1 MGDRWPRTIPLTVW
15 LQPEKHLPLIRAIA
29 KELAAEIGPSEA
41 AVGLETADIEND
53 LVVFI
58 CENPLRLRKLVTG
71 AHDGE
76 DLEIERRLKSAIK
89 KAYCRNRLDQERLKS
104 VNPYRYFHKRAGD
117 VFRRGLHTSTDGRGF
132 AVFSL
137 YPENEGIRSIPEQDV
152 AGLASPFESIPGLE
166 LRNATTKKMLLAMG
180 KVFWE
185 GASKFFGGGRHW
197 VPVRD
202 FSRWA
207 GRHLQLSA
215 PRPVQPKKNKEGKFR
230 ELIEAVPD
238 ETMPLRWDE
247 AKVGLWAHCF
257 LGQMGD
263 SEQGIFHYL
272 YCLKMKLEE
281 AAARLGYQSASG
293 LDYPKKKLLE
303 KLRSYLRDK
312 DWLSIEDSDDEA
324 QEYFRNVLCAGL
336 KNAFAK
342 P

>member
-1 MGDRWPRTIPLTVW
+1 MAENSSVEVW
-15 LQPEKHLPLIRAIA
+15 LQPEKHLRIIRAIA
-29 KELAAEIGPSEA
+29 KELAAELGSAADTMGHEA
-41 AVGLETADIEND
+41 VDIEND

-58 CENPLRLRKLVTG
+58 CENPIRLRKLVTG

-76 DLEIERRLKSAIK
+76 DLEVERRLKSAIK
-89 KAYCRNRLDQERLKS
+89 KAYGRRMLDQERLKS

-117 VFRRGLHTSTDGRGF
+117 VFRRGFHSSTDSRGF

-137 YPENEGIRSIPEQDV
+137 YPENEGIRSIPEQDIAELV
-152 AGLASPFESIPGLE
+152 SPFERIPGLE
-166 LRNATTKKMLLAMG
+166 LRNATTEKMILATG
-180 KVFWE
+180 TVFWE
-185 GASKFFGGGRHW
+185 EASKFFGGGRHW

-238 ETMPLRWDE
+238 ETTPLRWDA
-247 AKVGLWAHCF
+247 AKVGLWARCF

-293 LDYPKKKLLE
+293 LDYPKKKLIE
-303 KLRSYLRDK
+303 KLRFYLRDK
-312 DWLSIEDSDDEA
+312 DWLSVEDGDDEA

-336 KNAFAK
+336 KNAFVE